1 MYSLLVQTGS
11 GKTYTMGTGFDVTML
26 PEEKGDLFLHFSYH
40 LHSYLFL
47 GYVLSCSLSSS
58 SSPGMVPRAL
68 KHLFD
73 GIDDRKKTSTE
84 QGIPPPQFDVA
95 VEFLELYNEEIK
107 DLFNP
112 SRDPTVI
119 TY

>member
-1 MYSLLVQTGS
+1 
-11 GKTYTMGTGFDVTML
+11 
-26 PEEKGDLFLHFSYH
+26 
-40 LHSYLFL
+40 
-47 GYVLSCSLSSS
+47 
-58 SSPGMVPRAL
+58 MVPRAL

-73 GIDDRKKTSTE
+73 GIDDRKKTSIE
-84 QGIPPPQFDVA
+84 QGIPSPQFNVA

-119 TY
+119 LFAPTCSSIMNCSMPTEKIKDP

>member
-1 MYSLLVQTGS
+1 
-11 GKTYTMGTGFDVTML
+11 
-26 PEEKGDLFLHFSYH
+26 
-40 LHSYLFL
+40 
-47 GYVLSCSLSSS
+47 
-58 SSPGMVPRAL
+58 MVPRAL

-84 QGIPPPQFDVA
+84 QGIPSPQFDVT

-112 SRDPTVI
+112 SRDPTVVHLLVAPI
-119 TY
+119 Y